1 MTPTEEAEFITLWQQ
16 GASYRE
22 LAQALGCP
30 LGTVASRSA
39 ALAAQGKIQPRPRGG
54 RRAKTPPEGAPAPV
68 QRPVQ
73 SIDTGAVSS
82 VDTGA
87 VQRFDTGPVQRLER
101 LEDEVQGLRLLVQS
115 LVDRLDHPPVQTPVQ
130 ITTRPPYPP
139 GKAVRWNLWIL
150 DAIRDELAALA
161 TERGVSP
168 SQLVQ
173 ELLWTAL
180 SDRRSGVCSGYVYK
194 PVTRTLLRIY
204 VQEKQSL
211 A

>member
-1 MTPTEEAEFITLWQQ
+1 MTPADEARFVQLWQQ

-22 LAQALGCP
+22 LAAALGCP

-39 ALAAQGKIQPRPRGG
+39 ALVAQGKIQPRPRGG
-54 RRAKTPPEGAPAPV
+54 DYPSRRAKARPGDPPPPV

-73 SIDTGAVSS
+73 TTDTGAVHS

-87 VQRFDTGPVQRLER
+87 VQRFDTGPVQRLNA
-101 LEDEVQGLRLLVQS
+101 LEQEVQGLRLLMQS
-115 LVDRLDHPPVQTPVQ
+115 VVDRLDHPPVQTPVQ
-130 ITTRPPYPP
+130 ITALPPYPQ

-150 DAIRDELAALA
+150 DAIRDDLAALA
-161 TERGVSP
+161 AERGVSP

-180 SDRRSGVCSGYVYK
+180 TDRRSST
-194 PVTRTLLRIY
+194 P
-204 VQEKQSL
+204 
-211 A
+211 